1 MYCNLYTILL
11 NKLRIHHEVKTSSGN
26 NIVFVCFCLSLVFNE
41 WFAMITQQLQ
51 LATLKLQF
59 LLIRS
64 TIMALFK
71 IVLDLFIFL
80 NFLSLPRKI
89 LFDSSHNS

>member
-41 WFAMITQQLQ
+41 RFAMITQQLQ

-64 TIMALFK
+64 TIMAPFRNSFK
-71 IVLDLFIFL
+71 SFYFSQ
-80 NFLSLPRKI
+80 FSFTP
-89 LFDSSHNS
+89 